1 MVISDHGCGDGLITG
16 TWLLH
21 QQSLGT
27 SITAGITGQIHS
39 TENEKLAMIFRAD
52 VESAKIIV
60 SYRSAGKIGYNLSV
74 QFQIGYNYA
83 VKVAVH

>member
-1 MVISDHGCGDGLITG
+1 MITG

-27 SITAGITGQIHS
+27 SITAGITSQIHS
-39 TENEKLAMIFRAD
+39 TVNEKLAIKLATIFRAD
-52 VESAKIIV
+52 VESSKMIV
-60 SYRSAGKIGYNLSV
+60 SYRSVGKIGYNLSV
-74 QFQIGYNYA
+74 RFQISYNYA